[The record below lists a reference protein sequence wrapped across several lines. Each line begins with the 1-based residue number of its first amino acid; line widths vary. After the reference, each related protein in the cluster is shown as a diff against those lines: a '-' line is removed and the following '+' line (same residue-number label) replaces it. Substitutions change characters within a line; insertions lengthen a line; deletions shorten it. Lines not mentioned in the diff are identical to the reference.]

1 MKVRKFLHNSSTDI
15 VDALQKVDNEQNMS
29 SFVAQNIE
37 KLPDRQ
43 PEKLNLLH
51 IINKLSNIEK
61 NIKEQDKILLVH
73 EVKIANVEKTQIDGM
88 SIKDV
93 ISQACTEIKKDI
105 DENKE
110 KYTDIDNICESD
122 ENMKRN
128 DKTESEKYTNKCN
141 ELNKLS
147 KDSDININKNE
158 ERDTKMF
165 EDFLDNC
172 KIDDKNSMSLV
183 NYDNINVP
191 LDFNDNFTQEAIF
204 NEETLRYSDVTK
216 CKFKK
221 DLKKEKNNRR
231 RAMSPAILL
240 QDSAKKKNQ
249 RLEEDE
255 DGFILVTSG
264 KKRRKTSVSSEESII
279 GAKPA
284 LSSIWIYK
292 IEGGTEKA
300 VKKYLNEQGV
310 RVQKI
315 TRTSHQDARYKSFKI
330 TILSADIKNVM
341 KRNFWPI
348 GVECRNWKD
357 KNRTRIYANSRN
369 NVTYHG
375 LF

>member
-1 MKVRKFLHNSSTDI
+1 MYR
-15 VDALQKVDNEQNMS
+15 
-29 SFVAQNIE
+29 
-37 KLPDRQ
+37 
-43 PEKLNLLH
+43 
-51 IINKLSNIEK
+51 
-61 NIKEQDKILLVH
+61 
-73 EVKIANVEKTQIDGM
+73 
-88 SIKDV
+88 
-93 ISQACTEIKKDI
+93 
-105 DENKE
+105 NKE
-110 KYTDIDNICESD
+110 RYRRKYIDIDNICESD

-128 DKTESEKYTNKCN
+128 DKTVSKKNTNICN
-141 ELNKLS
+141 ELSKVS
-147 KDSDININKNE
+147 KDSDVDTDKNE
-158 ERDTKMF
+158 ERDTKML
-165 EDFLDNC
+165 ENFLDNC

-183 NYDNINVP
+183 NYVNAELPFDS
-191 LDFNDNFTQEAIF
+191 NDNFTQEAIF
-204 NEETLRYSDVTK
+204 NEEAIRYSDVTK

-310 RVQKI
+310 RVKKI

-357 KNRTRIYANSRN
+357 KNRIRIYANSRN
-369 NVTYHG
+369 NVSYHG

>member
-1 MKVRKFLHNSSTDI
+1 MRKIL
-15 VDALQKVDNEQNMS
+15 
-29 SFVAQNIE
+29 
-37 KLPDRQ
+37 
-43 PEKLNLLH
+43 
-51 IINKLSNIEK
+51 K
-61 NIKEQDKILLVH
+61 NKILLEH

-183 NYDNINVP
+183 NYENAKVP
-191 LDFNDNFTQEAIF
+191 LDSNDNFTQETIF
-204 NEETLRYSDVTK
+204 NEETLRYSDATK

-264 KKRRKTSVSSEESII
+264 KKQRKISVSCEESII

-369 NVTYHG
+369 NVSYHG